1 METRE
6 KLQEQLKALRLFP
19 NNKHVRELRKQIR
32 EKLFKLEKPKQETKP
47 NKSRSDKL
55 RKYHRYIKLV
65 RNSFPE
71 ISHAE
76 IRKQFS
82 KRRKG
87 QDVKIPDVVWRNP
100 SP

>member
-1 METRE
+1 MDSKD

-19 NNKHVRELRKQIR
+19 NNKHVRELRKQIKN
-32 EKLFKLEKPKQETKP
+32 KLSKLEKPKTKQKP

-65 RNSFPE
+65 RNNFPQ

-82 KRRKG
+82 QRRKG